1 MSVIV
6 FGMSNC
12 AGCVTVKNIF
22 KQKGIEFIERDVMNV
37 DHMDEA
43 MKHNVRSVP
52 TVVYEAKDGVHIFT
66 GASKMTIDSI
76 LLFVEGDKV

>member
-1 MSVIV
+1 MSLTV
-6 FGMSNC
+6 FGMENC
-12 AGCVTVKNIF
+12 SGCVTVKRVL
-22 KQKGIEFIERDVMNV
+22 KDQGIEFEYRDVMNV

-76 LLFVEGDKV
+76 LLHIEGDKV